1 MTTSLSL
8 SHVSKSIGKTTI
20 LDDIS
25 FSVNRGEVFGFIGA
39 NGAGKTT
46 TLKIILGI
54 LQPNCGEVT
63 LFGKSPREQEIQKK
77 IGFMPE
83 HTYFYKFLTGEEFLD
98 YSASFYRVPHDILEK
113 RKGDLLKK
121 VGLFDARKKRLSTY
135 SKGMLQ
141 RIGIAQ
147 AIIHDPEII
156 FLDEPMSGLDPLGRV
171 MIKDIL
177 QELKKQGKTIFFNS
191 HILSD
196 VEVLCDRFAIIH
208 KGKILTQMPVSELNN
223 SLEDFFLE
231 TVKGANIK

>member
-1 MTTSLSL
+1 
-8 SHVSKSIGKTTI
+8 
-20 LDDIS
+20 
-25 FSVNRGEVFGFIGA
+25 
-39 NGAGKTT
+39 
-46 TLKIILGI
+46 
-54 LQPNCGEVT
+54 
-63 LFGKSPREQEIQKK
+63 
-77 IGFMPE
+77 
-83 HTYFYKFLTGEEFLD
+83 
-98 YSASFYRVPHDILEK
+98 
-113 RKGDLLKK
+113 
-121 VGLFDARKKRLSTY
+121 
-135 SKGMLQ
+135 MLQ

-231 TVKGANIK
+231 TVK